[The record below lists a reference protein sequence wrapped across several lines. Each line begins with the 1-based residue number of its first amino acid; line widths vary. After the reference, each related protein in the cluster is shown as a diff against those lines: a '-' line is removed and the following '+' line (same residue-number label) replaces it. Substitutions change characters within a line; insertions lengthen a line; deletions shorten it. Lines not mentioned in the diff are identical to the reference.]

1 MLRRPGILLAAAFTV
16 LAAAP
21 PAQAELRLTRGVV
34 RVEGAQLRG
43 ELLVRNSGTRAAA
56 GTARLTVVV
65 GGRAQVVARI
75 QTGRV
80 GGHRTKRVTVR
91 APVPTWPLLAPR
103 LLRACLPD
111 APCRVVGRAA
121 AFGPVSKG
129 IPIDGDPP
137 GPAAAPGGAPLPQ
150 GTTVP
155 PDPIAFSADTP
166 FQLAGAW
173 LQVPSGYDATHRTP
187 SPLFVWLHGCG
198 GESRWDILDVAP
210 APTSRRLVLAPG
222 GREGGCWAMGADDA
236 AVLAAIDE
244 VRRHFNVDPAHVVLG
259 GYSSGGDLAYRLA
272 FLHPDRV
279 AGVLA
284 ENTSPFRDTGLTSGQ
299 ALAAVGPARIKVVH
313 LAHTGDPTYPIA
325 RVRGEVGALRG
336 AGFDVTLLERPGQHW
351 DGATVGDL
359 QTLLLPRLAEPWA
372 G

>member
-1 MLRRPGILLAAAFTV
+1 MLRRPGILLAAALTA

-21 PAQAELRLTRGVV
+21 PAEAGLRLTRGAV
-34 RVEGAQLRG
+34 RVEAAQLRG
-43 ELLVRNSGTRAAA
+43 TLVVRNTGPRAGA
-56 GTARLTVVV
+56 GTARLTVVL
-65 GGRAQVVARI
+65 GGHPQVVARVR
-75 QTGRV
+75 TGAVRP
-80 GGHRTKRVTVR
+80 HRTKRVTVR
-91 APVPTWPLLAPR
+91 APVPTWPLFAPR
-103 LLRACLPD
+103 LLRACLP
-111 APCRVVGRAA
+111 ALSCRVVGRAA
-121 AFGPVSKG
+121 AFGPSSKG
-129 IPIDGDPP
+129 VPIDGDPP
-137 GPAAAPGGAPLPQ
+137 GPAAAPGGPPLPQ

-155 PDPIAFSADTP
+155 PDPLAFTADTP

-210 APTSRRLVLAPG
+210 ATSSRRLVLAPG
-222 GREGGCWAMGADDA
+222 GREGGCWQMGADDV
-236 AVLAAIDE
+236 AVLGAVDE

-299 ALAAVGPARIKVVH
+299 ALAAVGAARFPVVH
-313 LAHTGDPTYPIA
+313 LAHTGDTTYPLA
-325 RVRGEVGALRG
+325 GVRAEVGALRG
-336 AGFDVTLLERPGQHW
+336 AGFDVTLLERGGQHW
-351 DGATVGDL
+351 DGATVSDL